1 MADDIND
8 HREEMKPLENNTY
21 LNIFKAVV
29 STNYLPRMTHKES
42 LWVMVVSK
50 NHVRQEVVEYYMG
63 KDKYNIIENELL
75 DNMDTLVE
83 FVYYSRG
90 RQ

>member
-29 STNYLPRMTHKES
+29 STNYLPRMTHKVS